1 MTYAILHFNRESWS
15 ILKLKIQNMD
25 GVSSTSLGAMDTS
38 FLALYSIGLFVSG
51 ALGDHLNPKWLL
63 VISFCLVTVITAV
76 IAICGMQN
84 WMNVFFFSFL
94 FALNGCVQSVGW
106 PCVNSIFANW
116 FGKKGRGTLIG
127 FWQSCANFGNVAGA
141 LLTSFFTSTIG
152 MTWELTY
159 LVMGCFCLGIAII
172 NAFLLVVHP
181 EERGIVIEEIDR
193 RMSNVEEKLRRESLK
208 KGEIS

>member
-1 MTYAILHFNRESWS
+1 
-15 ILKLKIQNMD
+15 
-25 GVSSTSLGAMDTS
+25 
-38 FLALYSIGLFVSG
+38 
-51 ALGDHLNPKWLL
+51 
-63 VISFCLVTVITAV
+63 
-76 IAICGMQN
+76 
-84 WMNVFFFSFL
+84 
-94 FALNGCVQSVGW
+94 
-106 PCVNSIFANW
+106 
-116 FGKKGRGTLIG
+116 LIG

-159 LVMGCFCLGIAII
+159 LVMGFFCLGIAII

-181 EERGIVIEEIDR
+181 EERGIVIEEMDR